1 MSRKCSN
8 IMSVLWIMKNIL
20 YHFCGDLAQ
29 IYIICV
35 RVANV
40 NLALPVTSTPIHT
53 KNISHIIFQILH
65 EIAAVYIFIV
75 SNQLF
80 SVYLPGTSFR
90 RRIFSLPACIYPSS
104 VRVSILSFSAPLQV
118 FIQVRTTNNEA
129 QVQNDYIWQP
139 NTYILQPT
147 KYFIFIAD
155 RSRNI
160 NNCVTKYRCSTN
172 KDMIVV
178 LGPYKFS
185 FQATIDNNGP
195 SKSSGHYT
203 ISANCCKNTLFQWE
217 QVTEFQMIGTNNSCS
232 SYVVIYG
239 TSSPSHQKQLK
250 E

>member
-1 MSRKCSN
+1 MIWSRY
-8 IMSVLWIMKNIL
+8 IL
-20 YHFCGDLAQ
+20 FVWVSQ
-29 IYIICV
+29 ISTW
-35 RVANV
+35 
-40 NLALPVTSTPIHT
+40 LFPWPVPSFTQKLFRTF
-53 KNISHIIFQILH
+53 FQISH
-65 EIAAVYIFIV
+65 EIAAVYIIIV
-75 SNQLF
+75 SNQFF
-80 SVYLPGTSFR
+80 SVYLPETSFR
-90 RRIFSLPACIYPSS
+90 RRIFSLPACICPSS
-104 VRVSILSFSAPLQV
+104 VRVSTLSFFAPLQV
-118 FIQVRTTNNEA
+118 SIQVRTTNNEA
-129 QVQNDYIWQP
+129 EVQNDYISQP
-139 NTYILQPT
+139 NTYILQPP
-147 KYFIFIAD
+147 KYLIFIAD
-155 RSRNI
+155 WSRNI

-203 ISANCCKNTLFQWE
+203 ISANCCKNTLFHWE